1 MIIERC
7 RYIPADGNKK
17 TAIKKALDS
26 AGIRD
31 RDRPVI
37 VGLLSH
43 FDLVSTAAPYRQRVV
58 QSQRDYKSSR
68 IRQNALEL
76 GVQASASDL

>member
-1 MIIERC
+1 MIIERG
-7 RYIPADGNKK
+7 RNIPADGNKK

-37 VGLLSH
+37 IGLLSH
-43 FDLVSTAAPYRQRVV
+43 FDLAASAAPYRQRVA
-58 QSQRDYKSSR
+58 QSHTGYNSSR

-76 GVQASASDL
+76 DVQASASDL